1 MKKGAPFAFKALLHA
16 ALLSLAGCVLFGRD
30 QFSAGVYR
38 METAGVIGCEVAA
51 TAVEREG
58 KLRLDGFIRGARLTG
73 PAEGEVEV
81 RLRTPDGKQKSV
93 GRFPLRLVNHRRT
106 SHSHPRFE
114 AVLQEVPPP
123 GIVVMF
129 VPTFSLC
136 TPVAVNETASEREI
150 RKKRELESQ

>member
-1 MKKGAPFAFKALLHA
+1 MKKGTPVAFKSLLYA
-16 ALLSLAGCVLFGRD
+16 AVLTLGGCALFGRD
-30 QFSAGVYR
+30 LFSAGVYR
-38 METAGVIGCEVAA
+38 METAGVLGCEVAA

-93 GRFPLRLVNHRRT
+93 GRVPLRLVSHRRT

-114 AVLQEVPPP
+114 AVLNEVPPP
-123 GIVVMF
+123 GTVVMF

-136 TPVAVNETASEREI
+136 PSVAVNEAASDREI
-150 RKKRELESQ
+150 WKKRELESQ